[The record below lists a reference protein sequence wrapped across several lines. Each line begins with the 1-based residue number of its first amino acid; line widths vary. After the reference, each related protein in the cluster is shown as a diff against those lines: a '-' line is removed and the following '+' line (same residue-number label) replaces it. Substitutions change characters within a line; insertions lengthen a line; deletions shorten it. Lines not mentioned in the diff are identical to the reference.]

1 MTDSEKLDLLLL
13 KMENMDNTIYS
24 MKSDIDSMKK
34 DMVEMK
40 SDISVLKSDVSSIKV
55 KIEETNWYFEN
66 EINGL
71 KIVK

>member
-1 MTDSEKLDLLLL
+1 MTDGEKLDLILL
-13 KMENMDNTIYS
+13 KMENMDNTIS
-24 MKSDIDSMKK
+24 SMKK
-34 DMVEMK
+34 DIVEMK

-71 KIVK
+71 KVVK